1 MENDKKIRVNMLD
14 FKLNNAKLNT
24 DFDLVHVH
32 INDYSFYKDFWNFV
46 IKMKFIAISSIR
58 RQEYAIL
65 FEKGKFVQ
73 PKLNEKFIFTKV
85 RFGVLNESAN
95 IYKNNI
101 VQLFLNQLKGDGSL
115 LPERNDTAALL
126 VFKPKWK
133 KTSKKEL
140 KQIYSL
146 KISINYQNLLIAS
159 VTTFT
164 KVQDNKNDSVVF
176 FLNKDRGII
185 ERDYNREHQIL
196 FKKEN
201 YYKDKNSVD
210 FIKLENFYGFE
221 SSKVGVVNGLL
232 NSLIENFGKY
242 FIGKPCLRTISIISD
257 IEKLREVNIWECFK
271 GRNINVFFNNKEE
284 KVRNVGTDFILHC
297 ETSDVLKANHITV
310 RENDKSVEGLNI
322 QVVRDAR
329 KEEVPEEYELG
340 VRRKIIQHVTPEGFG
355 EIDLD
360 SKKSDLTSKP
370 AVLNVFQN
378 LAIKSD
384 IVREKMNFAPS
395 SLVTLASNY
404 RYFYFDFSIKN
415 KVIIT
420 RLDIK
425 KDGEMEFTSEPIS
438 LDNPDLSTEI
448 SRVWSLIITQVPY
461 KKRKYLFNRIDCV
474 IKIKSDYFLILQTE
488 MQVFPDHEEVAQR
501 ERNADVNRVMKK
513 SKLIE
518 NLKYLQSGLKKEK
531 VGNDYNEL
539 DVQIMIDCIEK
550 LNGSIVSIREVVE
563 KIKKDNRISFRKRK
577 FRSICENLET
587 KFGYTYNC
595 SARQSAS
602 ESFAG
607 FKGVGLIKVDRNLYY
622 YAGGKSNPKL
632 TVDRAVRCRQFI
644 SLTGDDKVIKENF
657 MSLAKL
663 MSVPFVR
670 NGQFTVLPF
679 PIKYLREF
687 IDYQKRESKRNCED

>member
-46 IKMKFIAISSIR
+46 LKMKFIAISTIR

-73 PKLNEKFIFTKV
+73 PKVNEKFIFTKV
-85 RFGVLNESAN
+85 RFGVLNESAS

-101 VQLFLNQLKGDGSL
+101 VQLLLNQLKSDGSL
-115 LPERNDTAALL
+115 LPERNDTAALF

-146 KISINYQNLLIAS
+146 KISIDYQNLLIAS

-176 FLNKDRGII
+176 FLNKNRGII
-185 ERDYNREHQIL
+185 ERDYNHEHQIL

-210 FIKLENFYGFE
+210 FIKLEDLYGFE
-221 SSKVGVVNGLL
+221 RSKVGVVNGLL

-242 FIGKPCLRTISIISD
+242 FIGKPCLRTISVISD
-257 IEKLREVNIWECFK
+257 IEKLKKVNIWEYFK
-271 GRNINVFFNNKEE
+271 ERKINVFFNNNEE

-297 ETSDVLKANHITV
+297 EASDVLKANHITV
-310 RENDKSVEGLNI
+310 RENGKSVEGLNI

-425 KDGEMEFTSEPIS
+425 KDGEMKFTSESMS
-438 LDNPDLSTEI
+438 LDNPDLNTEI

-474 IKIKSDYFLILQTE
+474 IKINSDYFLILQTE
-488 MQVFPDHEEVAQR
+488 MQVFPNHEEIAQR

-577 FRSICENLET
+577 FRSICEDLET

-602 ESFAG
+602 KTFAG
-607 FKGVGLIKVDRNLYY
+607 FKGVGLIRVDKSLYY
-622 YAGGKSNPKL
+622 YAGGENNPKP
-632 TVDRAVRCRQFI
+632 TVNRTVRCRRLI
-644 SLTGDDKVIKENF
+644 SLTGDDEIVKENF
-657 MSLAKL
+657 MNLAKL

-687 IDYQKRESKRNCED
+687 TDYQRRESKRNYEN